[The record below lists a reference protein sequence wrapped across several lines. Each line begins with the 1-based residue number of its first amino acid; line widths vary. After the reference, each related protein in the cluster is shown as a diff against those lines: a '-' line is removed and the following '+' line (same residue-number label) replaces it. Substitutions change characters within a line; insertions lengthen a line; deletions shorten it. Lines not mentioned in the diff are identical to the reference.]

1 MMPLMKGTNVNIQ
14 RPLKDVA
21 TDELQLELVLR
32 AGPRYK
38 CQAKECGSLENSPA
52 QFDTCP
58 ACGQKGYLSG
68 GFVRNQE
75 SPQWQA
81 WEARTIAAYRE
92 PAADAACA
100 A

>member
-1 MMPLMKGTNVNIQ
+1 MKGADVDFD
-14 RPLKDVA
+14 RPLKEVTTA
-21 TDELQLELVLR
+21 ELQLELALR

-58 ACGQKGYLSG
+58 ACGRKGYLSG
-68 GFVRNQE
+68 GFMRNPE

-81 WEARTIAAYRE
+81 WEARTISAYRE
-92 PAADAACA
+92 SRAAATAVA
-100 A
+100 